1 MLMSVLKEGQNLELA
16 LAALEASSLVAIAD
30 QQGAFLYVNSMF
42 CQIANMQQEQLLG
55 RSFQDLSSSEQAV
68 EVYKEVQ
75 EQLEQGKVWRGEL
88 TCVSDAGESFW
99 LQLTIVPISNVQG
112 EKSHS
117 IAFGTDITERKLNEI
132 KLNKTIENLVEIE
145 NALDESSI
153 VAITDQAGVI
163 TYVNDKFCEIS
174 KYSREELVGKT
185 HRIINSGY
193 HPKSFFKDMWKTI
206 KNGGIWHGEVK
217 NRAKDGTEYWMK
229 TTIVPFFDDSR
240 KPRQF
245 ISIRSDITDRVK
257 AEQELAER
265 TDQLARMRDEA
276 VNASNVKSQ
285 FLANM
290 SHELR
295 TPLNAIIG
303 YSEMLHEEAVE
314 MGDMMFV
321 EDLKKISTAGSHL
334 LALINDILDISKIE
348 AGRMELHYEESSL
361 TELVHD
367 VMITMRPLIEN
378 KGNTLIYEAEQYGEM
393 TTDVLKLRQV
403 LLNFLSNANKFTEQG
418 QITVAIHAQQHNGRD
433 GFSFYINDTGIGMS
447 AEQMSKL
454 FQPFTQVDSS
464 LTRKYGGTGLG
475 LSISQRFVQ
484 MLGGYIEVDSE
495 LGAGTSF
502 TCWLPSQQELI
513 SDKQPV
519 EASQQIRETSGKVNI
534 LLIDDERS
542 NYDLMERYIAKT
554 GWSIM
559 YANNGEEGIRLA
571 KENQPD
577 VICLDVLMPG
587 MDGWSVLTAL
597 KQEEVTAHIP
607 VVIWSMA
614 TDLQRGYEFGA
625 TEYLTKPS
633 ERERLIE
640 IISKYV
646 VSQ

>member
-1 MLMSVLKEGQNLELA
+1 
-16 LAALEASSLVAIAD
+16 
-30 QQGAFLYVNSMF
+30 
-42 CQIANMQQEQLLG
+42 
-55 RSFQDLSSSEQAV
+55 
-68 EVYKEVQ
+68 
-75 EQLEQGKVWRGEL
+75 
-88 TCVSDAGESFW
+88 
-99 LQLTIVPISNVQG
+99 
-112 EKSHS
+112 
-117 IAFGTDITERKLNEI
+117 
-132 KLNKTIENLVEIE
+132 
-145 NALDESSI
+145 
-153 VAITDQAGVI
+153 
-163 TYVNDKFCEIS
+163 
-174 KYSREELVGKT
+174 
-185 HRIINSGY
+185 
-193 HPKSFFKDMWKTI
+193 
-206 KNGGIWHGEVK
+206 
-217 NRAKDGTEYWMK
+217 
-229 TTIVPFFDDSR
+229 
-240 KPRQF
+240 
-245 ISIRSDITDRVK
+245 
-257 AEQELAER
+257 
-265 TDQLARMRDEA
+265 
-276 VNASNVKSQ
+276 
-285 FLANM
+285 M

-321 EDLKKISTAGSHL
+321 EDLKKISTAGNHL

-348 AGRMELHYEESSL
+348 AGRMELHYEECSL

-418 QITVAIHAQQHNGRD
+418 QITVAIHAQQHNERD
-433 GFSFYINDTGIGMS
+433 GYSFHIKDTGIGMS
-447 AEQMSKL
+447 EGQMSKL

-502 TCWLPSQQELI
+502 TCWLPSKQEQT
-513 SDKQPV
+513 SDKKPV
-519 EASQQIRETSGKVNI
+519 EALQQVRETSGKVNI

-554 GWSIM
+554 GWSMI

-571 KENQPD
+571 KEYMPD

-597 KQEEVTAHIP
+597 KQEEVTATAHIP

-614 TDLQRGYEFGA
+614 TDLQRGYELGA

-633 ERERLIE
+633 ERELLIE

-646 VSQ
+646 ISE